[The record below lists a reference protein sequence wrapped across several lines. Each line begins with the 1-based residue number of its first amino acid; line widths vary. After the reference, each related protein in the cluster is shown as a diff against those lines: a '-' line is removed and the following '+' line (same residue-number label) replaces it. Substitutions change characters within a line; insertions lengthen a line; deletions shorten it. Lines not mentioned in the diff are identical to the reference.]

1 MSEPND
7 IKASDVHTEKG
18 ITQVEDSHNLEKDAK
33 LESYKAAAMEAE
45 MAEQKSGVIQAV
57 REYPMAALWAFI
69 MSCTIVR
76 YLSSPSTLAVVL
88 ICALDYGVLL
98 RVPHG

>member
-1 MSEPND
+1 MD
-7 IKASDVHTEKG
+7 IKAANADVHAEKG

-45 MAEQKSGVIQAV
+45 LAEQNSGVIQAV

-69 MSCTIVR
+69 MSCTIVSC
-76 YLSSPSTLAVVL
+76 LFTTLAL
-88 ICALDYGVLL
+88 
-98 RVPHG
+98 